1 MPKFFRAFKL
11 SQAAVGFVAI
21 ALAAILW
28 AIAATVASSL
38 FQAGVSPLELAMSRA
53 VIAAVGLGIVHQLW
67 QPHPKLGNW
76 QILALGISLALVT
89 LAYYIAIERLAVAI
103 AVVIQYTAPA
113 LIVVWAMIKNRK
125 APALSVTLALIAA
138 IAGVALISE
147 LPTGD
152 FELDGLGLLMAC
164 LSALFFASYT
174 LLSESVVATYGA
186 VGVMFRAF
194 TVSSLFWLAFQF
206 TQGVPEALFVPD
218 HFWSVLFVGIG
229 GTLIPFSLYCWGI
242 EQVQSER
249 GAIAATLEPLAAA
262 IFAWV
267 GLGQTLSVLQIW
279 GGILVLMAVVSLQ
292 IKHQQS

>member
-1 MPKFFRAFKL
+1 MPKSSLAFKL
-11 SQAAVGFVAI
+11 SQATVGFAAI
-21 ALAAILW
+21 ALAAVLW

-38 FQAGVSPLELAMSRA
+38 FQAGVSPLELAMLRS
-53 VIAAVGLGIVHQLW
+53 VIAAIGLGIVHQW
-67 QPHPKLGNW
+67 QPRPKLGNW

-113 LIVVWAMIKNRK
+113 LIVVWAMLKNRK
-125 APALSVTLALIAA
+125 APALSVTIALIAA
-138 IAGVALISE
+138 IAGVVLISE
-147 LPTGD
+147 LPAGD
-152 FELDGLGLLMAC
+152 FELDGLGLFMAC

-194 TVSSLFWLAFQF
+194 TVSSLFWIAFQF

-218 HFWSVLFVGIG
+218 HLWSVLFVGIG

-262 IFAWV
+262 IFAWI